1 MGGWGP
7 YLRHTNKHP
16 GTRDVDI
23 LFPENY
29 KRERIVTI
37 LDRFLENGFFISAK
51 NDFQLCRAYKLGKQT
66 YIYNVDLLHPTEG
79 KINKVDFIE
88 ILDLD
93 VTVDGIRVKP
103 IITVNIQYGDVIYS
117 KNLYEKIEFNG
128 QIFNVLDAAGI
139 IVSKINSC
147 HNKRRQRDIFDIYLS
162 LSEKNT
168 TEKIKFLTGINPTL
182 DENFNDYSQKLKSSW
197 VFYESCL
204 REFGVNDK
212 KSTGNSS
219 HGTIDL
225 SCPSC
230 SQKIKTSRTA
240 VLSL

>member
-117 KNLYEKIEFNG
+117 KNLYEKIQVYFDN
-128 QIFNVLDAAGI
+128 
-139 IVSKINSC
+139 NS
-147 HNKRRQRDIFDIYLS
+147 
-162 LSEKNT
+162 
-168 TEKIKFLTGINPTL
+168 
-182 DENFNDYSQKLKSSW
+182 
-197 VFYESCL
+197 
-204 REFGVNDK
+204 
-212 KSTGNSS
+212 
-219 HGTIDL
+219 
-225 SCPSC
+225 
-230 SQKIKTSRTA
+230 
-240 VLSL
+240 